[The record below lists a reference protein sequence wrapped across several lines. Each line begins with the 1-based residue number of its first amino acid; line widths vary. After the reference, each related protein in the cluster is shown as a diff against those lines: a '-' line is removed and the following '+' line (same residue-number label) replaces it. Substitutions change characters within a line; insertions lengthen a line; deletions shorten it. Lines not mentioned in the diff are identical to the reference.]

1 MTRREDGTYNIEF
14 DDKEIFKEFK
24 VPVTRIRKV
33 SQTREPENDG
43 RKEERKE
50 GREKGRKEGRKE
62 ERKEGRKEGRDR

>member
-33 SQTREPENDG
+33 SEKHGIKREMSEEA
-43 RKEERKE
+43 RKR
-50 GREKGRKEGRKE
+50 GSVGVG
-62 ERKEGRKEGRDR
+62 GRDHYALSFVC